1 VDLHFEGE
9 IFYWRGP
16 APFHFVAVPDR
27 ESALIHAAR
36 SELTYGWGVIP
47 VEAEI
52 GRTEWTTSLFPKGG
66 RYLVPVKTAVRKAEG
81 VELGDLVNL
90 RLGLDM

>member
-1 VDLHFEGE
+1 VDLHFDGE

-52 GRTEWTTSLFPKGG
+52 GETEWTTSLFPKGG
-66 RYLVPVKTAVRKAEG
+66 RYLVPVKSAVRKAEG